1 MEKPISNKDVYYLLI
16 GAFSLFFL
24 IEISYFISYIT
35 KTLFIISNQNPLLT
49 FILKEGLEVFTFLLI
64 AILGFKHLL
73 RSNFSAKQ
81 LRSITIS
88 LIICFI
94 ITQVT
99 EVAFTAFMDYNE
111 EQLDYLTNYT
121 THLNKHYELYII
133 ESIMFY
139 FKLIIFALILFNYLR
154 VNDFKTQS

>member
-24 IEISYFISYIT
+24 IEISYSIGYIT
-35 KTLFIISNQNPLLT
+35 KTLLIMSNQNSLLT

-73 RSNFSAKQ
+73 RSNFSTNR

-88 LIICFI
+88 LIICCI
-94 ITQVT
+94 ITQVI
-99 EVAFTAFMDYNE
+99 EVALTVFMDYNG

-121 THLNKHYELYII
+121 TYLNGHYELYII

>member
-1 MEKPISNKDVYYLLI
+1 M
-16 GAFSLFFL
+16 
-24 IEISYFISYIT
+24 
-35 KTLFIISNQNPLLT
+35 SNQNSLLT

-73 RSNFSAKQ
+73 RSNFSTNR

-88 LIICFI
+88 LIICCI
-94 ITQVT
+94 ITQVI
-99 EVAFTAFMDYNE
+99 EVALTVFMDYNG

-121 THLNKHYELYII
+121 TYLNGHYELYII

>member
-24 IEISYFISYIT
+24 IEISYSTGYIT
-35 KTLFIISNQNPLLT
+35 KTLLIMSNQNSLLT

-73 RSNFSAKQ
+73 RSNFSTNR

-88 LIICFI
+88 LIICCI
-94 ITQVT
+94 ITQVI
-99 EVAFTAFMDYNE
+99 EVALTVFMDYNG

-121 THLNKHYELYII
+121 TYLNGHYELYII